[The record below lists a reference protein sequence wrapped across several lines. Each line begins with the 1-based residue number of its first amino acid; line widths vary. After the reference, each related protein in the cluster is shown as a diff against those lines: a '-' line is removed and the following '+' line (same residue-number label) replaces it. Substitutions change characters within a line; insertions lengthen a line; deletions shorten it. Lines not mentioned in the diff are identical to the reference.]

1 MPRSRPQLSI
11 TLPKNF
17 TFHYTEGD
25 EPKTPERELPIAVP
39 SSPQAYRI
47 KRRSRPTVSANNFH
61 NDNAR
66 QLQQDVPMPTIETPA
81 IVEPV
86 PSRPPFSQRSTEPMS
101 ERLAP
106 VAPRTSLT
114 SPRTPSMYRPQL
126 SDGWTA
132 LAQKDIGEGIS
143 RPMSSCS
150 IASDSSDDSD
160 GSLASP
166 PSVGGSCTSPESD
179 APDPFTCLISTRKR
193 KGWSR
198 PAIPQPH
205 NNVQELKPTKH
216 TATKWTSDM
225 DQHLW
230 STYLIYL
237 QDPVVTPFKMLPGT
251 VPPLGVCH
259 RVAREARRTW
269 RGGRFTL
276 RKPSDS
282 ASTTNSRRLL
292 ANKSDGSPDTIRA
305 SRSGSSTPTGLA
317 NHNAPPW
324 PKSGSST
331 RRRLRFL
338 CKRKPTI
345 APHYQ
350 RLLRSRS
357 PSPFQSSSRSQ
368 SLLAR
373 ASTPLSQE
381 IHSTPFNT
389 RDVQISLATSTAA
402 TMQRNGP
409 LAQLAS
415 DDHVAPY
422 AENDW
427 FNDPPVPWASPPPVP
442 SDIGLNSDNNESN
455 GLAAPADSR
464 QLGSPFGH
472 HTWGPSRSRQYLQA
486 VPPDTQS
493 SDASSAAGP
502 SLRSPIRL
510 HDTFPYPS
518 ILKRRA
524 QHQLEDEL
532 SPSGSD
538 MGKSL
543 IEELFGLAGNR
554 HRRVRSRGFSLGDVN
569 SSGGRLES
577 LFNPPA
583 EAGPFDRIEAGPQDS
598 DKEKLSSPAESELI
612 RRLGSPFSSDIP
624 EPPRRPSRHMASASL
639 SAFDPSNFA
648 SIDQRLR
655 QDDLDEDFRK
665 ALRG

>member
-11 TLPKNF
+11 TLPRNF
-17 TFHYTEGD
+17 TFHYTEGN
-25 EPKTPERELPIAVP
+25 EPKTPERELPMAVP

-47 KRRSRPTVSANNFH
+47 KRRSRPAVSAQTFQ
-61 NDNAR
+61 DEKAC
-66 QLQQDVPMPTIETPA
+66 QLQQDIPMPTIETSA

-86 PSRPPFSQRSTEPMS
+86 PSHPSFLQRSTEPTN

-106 VAPRTSLT
+106 VAPRAFLT

-132 LAQKDIGEGIS
+132 LTQKDIGEGIS

-160 GSLASP
+160 GSLASH

-179 APDPFTCLISTRKR
+179 TPDPFTCLVSTKKR
-193 KGWSR
+193 KGGSR
-198 PAIPQPH
+198 PAVPQPP
-205 NNVQELKPTKH
+205 NIVQEPKPIKH
-216 TATKWTSDM
+216 TVIQWTSDM

-251 VPPLGVCH
+251 APPLGVCH

-269 RGGRFTL
+269 RGGRCTS
-276 RKPSDS
+276 RKPSESSS
-282 ASTTNSRRLL
+282 ATNTRRLYT
-292 ANKSDGSPDTIRA
+292 NKSNGSPDTIRA

-317 NHNAPPW
+317 NHSAPPW

-357 PSPFQSSSRSQ
+357 PSPFQSSFRSQ

-389 RDVQISLATSTAA
+389 RDVQISLTTSTAA
-402 TMQRNGP
+402 TMQPYGP

-415 DDHVAPY
+415 NDRVAPR
-422 AENDW
+422 AESDW

-442 SDIGLNSDNNESN
+442 SDTGLNSDNNDSN
-455 GLAAPADSR
+455 SMAPPADSR

-472 HTWGPSRSRQYLQA
+472 HTWGPSRSRQYLHA
-486 VPPDTQS
+486 VTPDTQS
-493 SDASSAAGP
+493 CDASAAGP
-502 SLRSPIRL
+502 ALRSPIRL

-532 SPSGSD
+532 SPGGSD

-543 IEELFGLAGNR
+543 IEELFGPAGNR

-583 EAGPFDRIEAGPQDS
+583 EADPLDRTEVGPQDP
-598 DKEKLSSPAESELI
+598 DAEKLSPPPESELI

-624 EPPRRPSRHMASASL
+624 EPYRRPSRHMASASL
-639 SAFDPSNFA
+639 SAFDYSSFA